1 MSSHDFF
8 DFVIV
13 GGGIAG
19 VVCAETL
26 CELIRPSRFGGG
38 QSRGY
43 DARVALISATPTVKT
58 TVNLRRITNMIE
70 SFDVSEASANVW
82 SETWPGTLEIFCDTV
97 RRLDPTAHLIYLGE
111 RGPDSPIHYG
121 RLCLTTGAVPRLVAK
136 ENPFVIGLRDTESLA
151 TFQTRLRDTRRMVLV
166 GNGGIATEI
175 AHEVTGCQI
184 VWAIKDNSI
193 STPFLD
199 PAAAK
204 FLLCARELARS
215 SEGTAEISDGPS
227 KAGDS
232 LGPVQIRRMRYVVDD
247 RNAQQQELVLVP
259 VTREGNEAAKE
270 NLPTTFGAALGPDW
284 AHGRTLR
291 GCLSGNND
299 NRLLRAAKAMFGH
312 SQGVP
317 QVPLDFSFELF
328 SHVTYFFG
336 FKVVLLGLYNGQ
348 GLDLTSP
355 DCYLL
360 MRVTPGREY
369 VKCVMRAGRM
379 QGALLIGETDLE
391 ETLENLIVNQL
402 DLTHLED
409 SLLDPDIDLSD
420 YFD

>member
-1 MSSHDFF
+1 
-8 DFVIV
+8 
-13 GGGIAG
+13 
-19 VVCAETL
+19 
-26 CELIRPSRFGGG
+26 
-38 QSRGY
+38 
-43 DARVALISATPTVKT
+43 
-58 TVNLRRITNMIE
+58 
-70 SFDVSEASANVW
+70 
-82 SETWPGTLEIFCDTV
+82 
-97 RRLDPTAHLIYLGE
+97 
-111 RGPDSPIHYG
+111 
-121 RLCLTTGAVPRLVAK
+121 
-136 ENPFVIGLRDTESLA
+136 
-151 TFQTRLRDTRRMVLV
+151 MVLV

-215 SEGTAEISDGPS
+215 SEGSPEPSDGPS
-227 KAGDS
+227 KAGDG
-232 LGPVQIRRMRYVVDD
+232 LGAVQIRRMRYVVDD

-259 VTREGNEAAKE
+259 ATREGNESAQA
-270 NLPTTFGAALGPDW
+270 NPPTTFGAALGPDW

-299 NRLLRAAKAMFGH
+299 NRLLRVVYNVRIESVLSAAEFKAHGGPTTEPFPQNSSSSSIPEDSESWPVYVLLTNGEAYGCDLVV
-312 SQGVP
+312 SAVGVEASFQP
-317 QVPLDFSFELF
+317 SRTSFEAK
-328 SHVTYFFG
+328 SSEYFGAQFDLAPPSVSGGGVLVNDQMETSVPDVYAAGDCAYANWTWAPHWFQMRLWSQARQMG
-336 FKVVLLGLYNGQ
+336 FQIVLLGLYNGQ